1 MNDRQSYYEIL
12 NISPTATPEEIKM
25 AFRRLARQYHP
36 DFNPNNPRAEEQF
49 KRILDAYEVLWNPE
63 RRQQYDLQIGLSRA
77 EEKPHQNNEW
87 DFYLQGIEKAIHK
100 DYQGAID
107 NYNRAIN
114 LNPNFLEAYLKR
126 GEVFYTLKDDRL
138 VLGNCRQIL
147 QLFPHCTEAHYYQG
161 RSRYRL
167 GYVQSALESYD
178 RAIGCD
184 PNFAAAYYYRGVAN
198 HDLQEH
204 FPAERDLE
212 RAAELFQEQ
221 SDRSGYQ
228 LAKDTLSRL
237 GKKDWREDFNG
248 GMNLIKRIILA
259 GLNII
264 INPSNGGVNAFL
276 TFQIGEAIAMGT
288 CCAAMA
294 NLLFILGVYLGWQDR
309 ITFPFWYLSILGLI
323 PWLSLAVSGFIL
335 RFFFRIRAHFGADVF
350 LAGISIIP
358 IGFLALASG
367 ISTYLGGSAMAILT
381 LFTSVHS
388 IVTLYNGTIKI
399 SGFSEAI
406 AAWCVPL
413 MLLMSGWLTLIGF
426 QVLVIRY

>member
-12 NISPTATPEEIKM
+12 NISPTATSEEIKM

-36 DFNPNNPRAEEQF
+36 DFNPNDPRAEAQF

-63 RRQQYDLQIGLSRA
+63 RRQQYDRQLGISR
-77 EEKPHQNNEW
+77 EEKKPHQASEW
-87 DFYLQGIEKAIHK
+87 DFYLQGIEKAIQK

-126 GEVFYTLKDDRL
+126 GEAFYTLKDDRL

-147 QLFPHCTEAHYYQG
+147 QFFPNCAEAHYYQG

-167 GYVQSALESYD
+167 GYVQSAIESYD

-184 PNFAAAYYYRGVAN
+184 ANFAAAYYYRGVAN

-212 RAAELFQEQ
+212 RAAELFEAQG
-221 SDRSGYQ
+221 DRSGYQ
-228 LAKDTLSRL
+228 LAKDTRSRL
-237 GKKDWREDFNG
+237 GKKDWQGDLNWG
-248 GMNLIKRIILA
+248 INLIKRIASA
-259 GLNII
+259 GFGII

-276 TFQIGEAIAMGT
+276 NLQIGEAIVMGFA
-288 CCAAMA
+288 CAAIA
-294 NLLFILGVYLGWQDR
+294 NSLFIWGVYLGWQDR
-309 ITFPFWYLSILGLI
+309 IAFPFWYLPILGLI
-323 PWLSLAVSGFIL
+323 PWLSLAVLGFIL
-335 RFFFRIRAHFGADVF
+335 RFLFRIRAHFGGDLF
-350 LAGISIIP
+350 LAGIGVLP
-358 IGFLALASG
+358 VGFLALASG
-367 ISTYLGGSAMAILT
+367 IASHLGSSTMVILT
-381 LFTSVHS
+381 LFTSTHL

-406 AAWCVPL
+406 AAWCVPI
-413 MLLMSGWLTLIGF
+413 MLLISGWLTFGCWL
-426 QVLVIRY
+426 LVISY

>member
-1 MNDRQSYYEIL
+1 MDDRQNYYEIL
-12 NISPTATPEEIKM
+12 NIAPTATPEDIKM

-36 DFNPNNPRAEEQF
+36 DFNPNNPQAEEQF

-63 RRQQYDLQIGLSRA
+63 RRRQYDLQLGIEA
-77 EEKPHQNNEW
+77 EEKKPHQANEW
-87 DFYLQGIEKAIHK
+87 DFYVQGIEKAIQK

-126 GEVFYTLKDDRL
+126 GEVFYTLKDDRM

-147 QLFPHCTEAHYYQG
+147 QFFPDCAEAHYYQG

-167 GYVQSALESYD
+167 GYVQSAIESYD
-178 RAIGCD
+178 RAIGCN

-198 HDLQEH
+198 HDLHEH
-204 FPAERDLE
+204 FPAEGDLE

-248 GMNLIKRIILA
+248 GINLTKRMVWA
-259 GLNII
+259 GFGIV
-264 INPSNGGVNAFL
+264 INPSNGGTNAFL
-276 TFQIGEAIAMGT
+276 TLQIGEAVVMGT

-294 NLLFILGVYLGWQDR
+294 NILFILGVYLGWQDR
-309 ITFPFWYLSILGLI
+309 IVFPFWYLSILGFL
-323 PWLSLAVSGFIL
+323 PWLSLAVLGFSL
-335 RFFFRIRAHFGADVF
+335 RFLFRIRAHFGADLF
-350 LAGISIIP
+350 LAGISVIP

-367 ISTYLGGSAMAILT
+367 ISSHLGGTAMAILT
-381 LFTSVHS
+381 LFTSTHLM
-388 IVTLYNGTIKI
+388 ITLYNGTIKI

-406 AAWCVPL
+406 AAWCVPI
-413 MLLMSGWLTLIGF
+413 MLLISGWLTFTGF
-426 QVLVIRY
+426 QVLMSY